1 MAAVKIPAAAADRAK
16 TPKHQ
21 CHIKFNHLFSFA
33 FKSIFTLMFRSAPD
47 RWRRRAF
54 LFASGRR
61 QV

>member
-33 FKSIFTLMFRSAPD
+33 FKSIFTLMFRSAPE

-54 LFASGRR
+54 LFA
-61 QV
+61 